1 MVKPK
6 LFLGLSAV
14 GLLLTSMVF
23 AGQDIIDIKEGLVVS
38 FMGDNEEKIG
48 KIESDLVDGT
58 KYHKDEE
65 GNLTEEGWNEMIT
78 ESYKFCEEAVEQGS
92 VLIKNDNNCLPITKE
107 KPKVTL
113 FGNGSANLFMRSGAG
128 GAAPNPDYVVDLA
141 TAFERAGYEVN
152 REIYDKYPKRDT
164 KWLTDV
170 DHIKDIESGSS
181 FYTQEMKDTFS
192 EYNDAAIITLVRIG
206 TEDTDPSDG
215 SLDITDKEKSLLKM
229 VKDSGQFDKII
240 VLLNAPMP
248 MSMNFL
254 EDEEYGIDAAVFMGV
269 PGFYGAPGIAN
280 MMLGKSG
287 DTLIDACGH
296 APDTFAASASS
307 SAAYV
312 NFNRTPKSYQPSE
325 TALVTYLEGV
335 YVGYKYYE
343 TRYEDCVLNQGHANC
358 SKGVFNSQNGA
369 WNYADEIICPF
380 GYGLSYTT
388 FDQEI
393 ISCDYNSERDQYDIK
408 VKVTNTGTRDGKA
421 SIQVYVQQPYT
432 EFDKTNGLGR
442 PSIAIMN
449 YAKVDVKAGESV
461 EQVVPVDR
469 YFLATYDYKVDKQ
482 YTLEEGDYYFAIGNG
497 AHEAL
502 NNILSVKAPDASLYD
517 QWGNT
522 VTGNSK
528 CVYKQFIK
536 EDKISYRNSI
546 YNEDEVIRVTNQF
559 DDADYNYYAKKNN
572 KNLVTYLDR
581 QDWEG
586 TYPTKIETIPATSE
600 DLNMS
605 KKHVKTDEELRD
617 IKYSEGDG
625 LVYNVKL
632 DKKITFNEMTDVP
645 ITGTV
650 EKEGRFK
657 GRNGAEVWDEFI
669 SQMDID
675 DLIISVSDNRG
686 ILDVAKVVKK
696 GNSIA
701 EGPEGILSKF
711 KFGDNR
717 WATGFPTGPT
727 YTGTF
732 DHEMQ
737 KKFGGFFGEEALY
750 CGVACINAPGCNI
763 NRTPYGSRASEY
775 MTEDGVMNYLVA
787 SNVVG
792 EARRKG
798 LIMNIKHCFLNNAET
813 ARQGVQ
819 TYCNEQAIREIYL
832 RPFEG
837 ALTRG
842 RGLGIMTSYN
852 RIGATY
858 AATHKPLMMNVMR
871 GEWAYKGQII
881 DDALQNQNSKYQD
894 GPTMLYCGTDIFCLD
909 GGRGKD
915 LKKDIIDN
923 DDMTN
928 LRALQRANKYIMYSM
943 TRSWMGGVATTEE
956 EIAERLN
963 PVWKQALNGTF
974 IGLSVTTAV
983 LLAAY
988 ITFEVL
994 NKLKIVK

>member
-6 LFLGLSAV
+6 LFLGLSAI
-14 GLLLTSMVF
+14 GILLTSMLF
-23 AGQDIIDIKEGLVVS
+23 AGKEIVRVKEGLIVN
-38 FMGDNEEKIG
+38 FMGDNEEVVG
-48 KIESDLVDGT
+48 KIESDLVDGSDY
-58 KYHKDEE
+58 KNENGE
-65 GNLTEEGWNEMIT
+65 LTDEGWERMIAD
-78 ESYKFCEEAVEQGS
+78 SYKFCEEAVEQGS
-92 VLIKNDNNCLPITKE
+92 VLIKNDNDCLPITKDN
-107 KPKVTL
+107 PKVTL
-113 FGNGSANLFMRSGAG
+113 FGDGSANLFMRSGAG
-128 GAAPNPDYVVDLA
+128 GAAPNPDEVVDLG
-141 TAFERAGYEVN
+141 TAFEKAGFEIN
-152 REIYDKYPKRDT
+152 RSIYDKFPKRDT

-170 DHIKDIESGSS
+170 DHNKQIESGSS
-181 FYTQEMKDTFS
+181 FYTQEMKDSFS
-192 EYNDAAIITLVRIG
+192 VYNDAAIITLVRIG
-206 TEDTDPSDG
+206 TENTDPPAG
-215 SLDITDKEKSLLKM
+215 ALDLSDKEKSLLKM

-248 MSMNFL
+248 MSMDFIEN
-254 EDEEYGIDAAVFMGV
+254 EEYGIDAAIFMGV
-269 PGFYGAPGIAN
+269 PGYYGAKGLPHVL
-280 MMLGKSG
+280 LGKSG
-287 DTLIDACGH
+287 ENLIDACGH
-296 APDTFAASASS
+296 APDTFAASADS

-312 NFNRTPKSYQPSE
+312 NFNRE
-325 TALVTYLEGV
+325 TSNGVTESALVTYLEGV

-343 TRYEDCVLNQGHANC
+343 TRYEDCVLGQGNANGTKGIVF
-358 SKGVFNSQNGA
+358 SKNNS

-388 FDQEI
+388 FEQEI
-393 ISCDYNSERDQYDIK
+393 LGCKYNNERDQYDIE
-408 VKVTNTGTRDGKA
+408 VKVTNTGNRKGKA

-432 EFDKTNGLGR
+432 EFDKANGLGR
-442 PSIAIMN
+442 PAIAIMN
-449 YAKVDVKAGESV
+449 YDKVDVDAGQSV
-461 EQVVPVDR
+461 TRIVPVDK

-482 YTLEEGDYYFAIGNG
+482 YVVEEGDYYFAVGNG

-502 NNILSVKAPDASLYD
+502 NNILSVKAPTAGLYD
-517 QWGNT
+517 QWGKP
-522 VTGNSK
+522 VTGNPK
-528 CVYKQFIK
+528 CVYKQFIE

-546 YNEDEVIRVTNQF
+546 YNEDETVRVTNQF
-559 DDADYNYYAKKNN
+559 DDADYNYYATKNG
-572 KNLVTYLDR
+572 KSTVTYLNR

-586 TYPTKIETIPATSE
+586 TWPTKITTSPANSD

-605 KKHVKTDEELRD
+605 TKYAKTDEELND
-617 IKYSEGDG
+617 IGYSQGNG
-625 LVYNVKL
+625 TVYNVKL
-632 DKKITFNEMTDVP
+632 EEEITFSDMADIP
-645 ITGTV
+645 LTGKV
-650 EKEGRFK
+650 EKGKFEGK
-657 GRNGAEVWDEFI
+657 DGAEIWEKFI

-675 DLIISVSDNRG
+675 DLLVSVCDNRG
-686 ILDVAKVVKK
+686 ILAVDTIAKL

-711 KFGDNR
+711 KYGNLSM

-750 CGVACINAPGCNI
+750 CNVPCINAPGCNI

-798 LIMNIKHCFLNNAET
+798 LIMNIKHCFLNNAES

-858 AATHKPLMMNVMR
+858 AATHKPLMQNVMR
-871 GEWAYKGQII
+871 REWAYKGQII
-881 DDALQNQNSKYQD
+881 DDALQAQNNRYSH

-909 GGRGKD
+909 GDRGREIRKW
-915 LKKDIIDN
+915 IIDN
-923 DDMTN
+923 DDMTA
-928 LRALQRANKYIMYSM
+928 LRCLQRANKNIMYAMS
-943 TRSWMGGVATTEE
+943 RSFFGGIKVTKEE
-956 EIAERLN
+956 VEKRLN
-963 PVWKQALNGTF
+963 PTWKQAVNGTL
-974 IGLSVTTAV
+974 IGVSVLTGV
-983 LLAAY
+983 LLATY

-994 NKLKIVK
+994 NKLKIIK